1 MKRKILK
8 LASKVIAKFYWG
20 YLKEDIDNFVI
31 KNQKKQFKSLGKN
44 VIFKSG
50 GTIYHPE
57 NLSIG
62 NHVRIGD
69 NCFIMAIGGVDIGNG
84 TIISRNVCLHSGN
97 HNYNSDSLLPYDQ
110 EYIKRKI
117 VIGKG
122 VWIGQNVN
130 VLPGILIGDGA
141 IIGMGTTV
149 SKNVNPGEIVVGKG
163 QRVLGMRDS
172 NTSNKILSTEAFFA
186 EKYPNL

>member
-1 MKRKILK
+1 MKQKILK
-8 LASKVIAKFYWG
+8 FISKLIAKFYWG
-20 YLKEDIDNFVI
+20 YLKEDIDALVI
-31 KNQKKQFKSLGKN
+31 NNQKKNFKSLGDN
-44 VIFKSG
+44 VIFKAG

-69 NCFIMAIGGVDIGNG
+69 NCFIMAIGGVSIGDG

-97 HNYNSDSLLPYDQ
+97 HSYASNEMLPYDSN
-110 EYIKRKI
+110 YNKKKI

-130 VLPGILIGDGA
+130 ILPGVQIGDGA

-149 SKNVNPGEIVVGKG
+149 SKNINTKEIVVGKG
-163 QRVLGMRDS
+163 QRVLGERSFDTMS
-172 NTSNKILSTEAFFA
+172 SVIKNESYFA
-186 EKYPNL
+186 KHHPNL